1 MPTLLILII
10 SFIALLWAANHL
22 VLGASDLAHRFELP
36 PLVVG
41 LTIVALGTSLPELFF
56 SIVDSFKDQD
66 NLTLGNSIGSNIAN
80 IGLVL
85 GITII
90 LKPKAL
96 NYHNL
101 RKTYPILII
110 AMLFVYSLILDG
122 YLSHIDGCLMLLACL
137 IIISAFIYLA
147 HHATPKDP
155 VVNQFKT
162 AMVSTRSLKTNITNI
177 VLGLVILPISSKYI
191 VTSTTELASWMHMN
205 ELAIGL
211 TIQAIGTTL
220 PELSTAILAAI
231 KGEEDL
237 AVGTILGSNI
247 YNLLLILAFPALI
260 NPSKINS
267 IILWRDMPI
276 MIFLAIFLVFL
287 NYNYKKSLSPWHG
300 GVLVLV
306 YCCYI
311 ASLIIKSQI

>member
-137 IIISAFIYLA
+137 IIISAFIISLI
-147 HHATPKDP
+147 TQPPK
-155 VVNQFKT
+155 
-162 AMVSTRSLKTNITNI
+162 I
-177 VLGLVILPISSKYI
+177 
-191 VTSTTELASWMHMN
+191 
-205 ELAIGL
+205 
-211 TIQAIGTTL
+211 
-220 PELSTAILAAI
+220 
-231 KGEEDL
+231 
-237 AVGTILGSNI
+237 
-247 YNLLLILAFPALI
+247 LLLISLKLRWLAPA
-260 NPSKINS
+260 P
-267 IILWRDMPI
+267 
-276 MIFLAIFLVFL
+276 
-287 NYNYKKSLSPWHG
+287 
-300 GVLVLV
+300 
-306 YCCYI
+306 
-311 ASLIIKSQI
+311 

>member
-1 MPTLLILII
+1 MHTLLILFISII
-10 SFIALLWAANHL
+10 AMLWAANHL
-22 VLGASDLAHRFELP
+22 VLGASDLAHRFKLP
-36 PLVVG
+36 PLIVG

-56 SIVDSFKDQD
+56 SIMDSFKDED
-66 NLTLGNSIGSNIAN
+66 NLILGNSIGSNIAN

-90 LKPKAL
+90 LKPSAL
-96 NYHNL
+96 NFNSL
-101 RKTYPILII
+101 KKTYPILII

-122 YLSHIDGCLMLLACL
+122 YLSHIDGCLMLLGCL
-137 IIISAFIYLA
+137 IIISAFIYIA
-147 HHATPKDP
+147 HHTKPQDP
-155 VVNQFKT
+155 IVDQFKS
-162 AMVSTRSLKTNITNI
+162 AMVTTRSLKTNITNI
-177 VLGLVILPISSKYI
+177 ILGLVILPICAKYI
-191 VTSTTELASWMHMN
+191 VLTTTELVSWMHIN
-205 ELAIGL
+205 ELALGL

-260 NPSKINS
+260 NPSKINA

-276 MIFLAIFLVFL
+276 MIFLALFLVFL

-300 GVLVLV
+300 GVLIII
-306 YCCYI
+306 YCCYVI
-311 ASLIIKSQI
+311 SLIIKA